1 MSVLLADNYDGK
13 FDPTG
18 WWMSEKLDGV
28 RAVWDGRNLQSRNGN
43 IFPVPRW
50 FVEGWPLNLAMDGEL
65 WLGRGVLED
74 TVSIVKS
81 GSKDKGWNRL
91 VYMVF
96 DIPDRKAGV
105 VEERWDR
112 LRETVRDVGVKQL
125 QFVPQTPCQS
135 KEQLYKL
142 LDIVAGQGAEG
153 LMLRQPRSLYD
164 YKRSSTLLKVKKY
177 IYDEATVV
185 AYQESEIETAGKAHL
200 IGSMGALICDSKFGR
215 IKIGTGFSE
224 NVRLNPPKIG
234 AVITYK
240 YLKLTAKGVPY
251 APVFVAVRDYE

>member
-1 MSVLLADNYDGK
+1 MSVLLAHTYNGEL
-13 FDPTG
+13 DPAG

-28 RAVWDGRNLQSRNGN
+28 RAVWNGRHLISRNGN
-43 IFPVPRW
+43 IFPSPKW
-50 FVEGWPLNLAMDGEL
+50 FTEGWPLNLSMDGEL

-74 TVSIVKS
+74 TVSIVQS
-81 GSKDKGWNRL
+81 GTQDKGWNRL
-91 VYMVF
+91 TYMIF
-96 DIPDRKAGV
+96 DIPDKNAGV

-112 LRETVRDVGVKQL
+112 LRETIRDVGVKQL
-125 QFVPQTPCQS
+125 QFVPQTPCKS

-142 LDIVAGQGAEG
+142 LDIVVAQGAEG
-153 LMLRQPRSLYD
+153 LMLRKPRSIYD

-177 IYDEATVV
+177 IHDEATVV

-224 NVRLNPPKIG
+224 KHRLNPPKIG

-240 YLKLTAKGVPY
+240 YLKLTAKDVPY
-251 APVFVAVRDYE
+251 APVFVCVRDYE